1 MTVKERVLEASG
13 MPRHRQLYL
22 VLRDQIT
29 TGALVAGQALPSEQ
43 ALGQQYDV
51 SRITVR
57 RALQDL
63 SDGGFVERRHGVGT
77 FVADEPSPRTGPESL
92 TIMGALRQA
101 QLETTVE
108 IIELEQRP
116 APVRVA
122 CALDLNPAAPV
133 VFVLR
138 VRSHDGEPLMI
149 TEAWLPVRFADHI
162 GRDQLQQHALYE
174 LLEQAGVT
182 FGRVTQ
188 ELTAEI
194 ADPIRARRLQVD
206 IGSPLLRINRV
217 MHDVSGEPVQYL
229 TINATPQRSR
239 ILTDVPANEINTATT
254 GVLAHDI
261 RERPRSGH

>member
-1 MTVKERVLEASG
+1 MTVNTVALNARG

-29 TGALVAGQALPSEQ
+29 TGALTAEQALPSEQ
-43 ALGQQYDV
+43 ALGEQYNV

-77 FVADEPSPRTGPESL
+77 FVAEEPSPLTQPASL
-92 TIMGALRQA
+92 TMMGALRQT

-108 IIELEQRP
+108 VIELNQRP
-116 APVRVA
+116 APVQVA
-122 CALDLNPAAPV
+122 RALDVDPRAPV

-138 VRSHDGEPLMI
+138 LRSHDAEPLMI
-149 TEAWLPVRFADHI
+149 TEAWLPARFADHLTV
-162 GRDQLQQHALYE
+162 DAMQQHALYE
-174 LLEQAGVT
+174 LMEQAGVIL
-182 FGRVTQ
+182 GRVTQ

-194 ADPIRARRLQVD
+194 ADPVRSRLLQVD

-217 MHDVSGEPVQYL
+217 MHDISAEPVQYL
-229 TINATPQRSR
+229 TIYATPQRSR
-239 ILTDVPANEINTATT
+239 ILTDVPAGEINTATT
-254 GVLAHDI
+254 GVLAHDV
-261 RERPRSGH
+261 RDLRR